1 MLAEIITIGDE
12 ILIGQITDTNSPW
25 IAIEL
30 NKIGISVH
38 QITAISDEKNHI
50 SVALNEAM
58 KRADIIIITG
68 GLGPTNDDITKLTL
82 TEFFEDELVLNEEVE
97 HQIKKMF
104 QKINYPFTEINRMQ
118 AFVPSK
124 CVVLQNDFGTAPGM
138 WFHQNDKVIISL
150 PGVPTEMKGL
160 MEQSVIPK
168 LQSTFELPFIVHKTL
183 STYGM
188 GESMLADLIKDWESQ
203 LPIHIKLAYLPNFGK
218 VRLRLSAKG
227 INFYVLEKEVKNQV
241 KKLIPIIKDIFIGE
255 ETENIEA
262 DLANYFVKNKLT
274 LAVAESITGGNI
286 AKMITAIPGASQYFK
301 GGVVTYSSE
310 AKEQILEVK
319 DEMIEKYT
327 VVSAEVAKAMASGI
341 KKILKSDYAI
351 ATTGNA
357 GPAAEMNTDKIGQ
370 VFIAIATPNN
380 IVVAEFNFGNSR
392 EKTIQRASNKAFEM
406 LRKEILKNNEN
417 SL

>member
-58 KRADIIIITG
+58 KRTDIIIITG

-97 HQIKKMF
+97 HQIKQMF

-124 CVVLQNDFGTAPGM
+124 CIVLQNDFGTAPGM
-138 WFHQNDKVIISL
+138 WFHQNNKVIISL

-160 MEQSVIPK
+160 MEKSVIPK
-168 LQSTFELPFIVHKTL
+168 LQTTFKLPFIIHKTI

-188 GESMLADLIKDWESQ
+188 GESMLADLIKDWEAQ
-203 LPIHIKLAYLPNFGK
+203 LPPHIKLAYLPNFGK

-227 INFYVLEKEVKNQV
+227 VHLSGLKKEVKNQLQ
-241 KKLIPIIKDIFIGE
+241 KLIPIIKDIYIGE

-262 DLANYFVKNKLT
+262 DLAQYFIKNKLT
-274 LAVAESITGGNI
+274 LSVAESVTGGNI
-286 AKMITAIPGASQYFK
+286 AKMITAIPGVSQYFK
-301 GGVVTYSSE
+301 GSVVTYSSE
-310 AKEQILEVK
+310 AKEQMLDIRH
-319 DEMIEKYT
+319 EMIEKYS
-327 VVSAEVAKAMASGI
+327 VVSAEVAKAMASAI

-357 GPAAEMNTDKIGQ
+357 GPTTEMNTDKIGQ
-370 VFIAIATPNN
+370 VFIAIATPDN
-380 IVVAEFNFGNSR
+380 IVVEEFNFGNSR

-406 LRKEILKNNEN
+406 LRKEILKNN
-417 SL
+417 

>member
-30 NKIGISVH
+30 NKIGISVY
-38 QITAISDEKNHI
+38 QITSISDDKYHI
-50 SVALNEAM
+50 LAALKDAEQ
-58 KRADIIIITG
+58 RVDIVIITG

-82 TEFFEDELVLNEEVE
+82 TAYFEDELVLNEEVE
-97 HQIKKMF
+97 LHIIQMF
-104 QKINYPFTEINRMQ
+104 QKINYPFTDVNRMQ

-138 WFHQNDKVIISL
+138 WFHQNNKVIISL

-160 MEQSVIPK
+160 MTQMVIPK
-168 LQSTFELPFIVHKTL
+168 LQQEFKLPFIIHKTL

-188 GESMLADLIKDWESQ
+188 GESMLANLLKDWESQ
-203 LPIHIKLAYLPNFGK
+203 LPLHIKLAYLPNFGK

-227 INFYVLEKEVKNQV
+227 INFKMLLKEVSYQV
-241 KKLIPIIKDIFIGE
+241 NLLKPIIKDIYIGE
-255 ETENIEA
+255 ESETIEA
-262 DLANYFVKNKLT
+262 DNANYFIKNKLT
-274 LAVAESITGGNI
+274 LAVAESVTGGNI

-301 GGVVTYSSE
+301 GGVVAYSSE
-310 AKEQILEVK
+310 AKEKMLNVDATLIK
-319 DEMIEKYT
+319 NYSP
-327 VVSAEVAKAMASGI
+327 VSAEVAKAMALGI
-341 KKILKSDYAI
+341 KNNLKTDYAI

-357 GPAAEMNTDKIGQ
+357 GPSTEQDTKEVGQ
-370 VFIAIATPNN
+370 VFIALATPNN
-380 IVVAEFNFGNSR
+380 LIVEEFNFGNTR
-392 EKTIQRASNKAFEM
+392 EKTIQRATNKAFEL